1 MGVLREI
8 HTHFAGLVIVGNG
21 MAGAWSLAAHWVD
34 ALRLRSLWW
43 FVVLAQSLL
52 FVQAGLG
59 VGLVTDADAPLEG
72 FHMFYGFLTLACV
85 AILFGYRSGMKRWRY
100 LLYGWGGLF
109 LMGLAIRAT
118 LVG

>member
-1 MGVLREI
+1 MLREI
-8 HTHFAGLVIVGNG
+8 HSHFAGLVIIGNG
-21 MAGAWSLAAHWVD
+21 MAGLWALAAHWVE
-34 ALRLRSLWW
+34 ALRMRSLWW
-43 FVVLAQSLL
+43 FAALAQTLL

-59 VGLVTDADAPLEG
+59 VGLVTAGGSSVDD

-85 AILFGYRSGMKRWRY
+85 AIFFGYRSQMKRWRY

-109 LMGLAIRAT
+109 LMGLSIRAM